1 MRKLA
6 LCLPAV
12 LLLLSPLF
20 TTAQIVIESSDMPV
34 AGQTFYYGT
43 DTMPTGFSVGPAGPN
58 VSWDFSNLTQH
69 KRDTTWAIAP
79 ANTPYASDFSSSD
92 VALTQNN
99 RDYLF
104 FDNTP
109 AAFLATGLAGDPF
122 ASGINLSVNFSPSFD
137 QYQFSTEYG
146 DAYSDTY
153 GFTKDIPASQLPP
166 SITGQVPAG
175 VTLVKVR
182 ITFNQTFQDTI
193 DAFGD
198 ITTPV
203 GTYNSL
209 RKKRNEQTSLKL
221 EAQVSIPIIGTSWQD
236 ILDTNYTAETHQWLA
251 KETNLPVVQL
261 TYENDVPKTVSY
273 SLVPPA
279 PIADFSKTIN
289 GGVADFTDQSLN
301 NPTTWAW
308 DFGDG
313 TNSNTQ
319 SPFHVY
325 TATGTYNTCLTV
337 TNTSGSD
344 TYCENVQI
352 DTISPNNAPIAVDDN
367 ANTTAPDAVTIDVLT
382 NDQEPDN
389 DPFTL
394 GTYSQPANG
403 TVTLNGNDLVYT
415 PDPTFVGV
423 DSFTYNICDDG
434 IPAPVLCDTATVYV
448 TVAANPT
455 TADFAD
461 LGSNNCNE
469 FTGASTSTNFSG
481 IVAWNF
487 GDGSTAIGDTVSH
500 EFDEAGTYE
509 VCVSIISLGV
519 TYSKCDSV
527 TVDCDSI
534 NSGIANI
541 NNIQFSVYPNPANSV
556 VIVKAT
562 NKAAKVKLYNA
573 VGALVMENNM
583 NNEQATLQVAELA
596 KGMYF
601 VRLEDTNGVVG
612 KGQKV
617 LIAR

>member
-12 LLLLSPLF
+12 LLLLSPLL

-58 VSWDFSNLTQH
+58 MTWDFSNLTLD
-69 KRDTTWAIAP
+69 KRDTTWAVAP
-79 ANTPYASDFSSSD
+79 TNTPYASSFSSSD

-109 AAFLATGLAGDPF
+109 AAFIATGLAGDPF
-122 ASGINLSVNFSPSFD
+122 ATNINLSVGFTPNFD
-137 QYQFSTEYG
+137 QYQFPTEYS
-146 DAYSDTY
+146 DAYTESY
-153 GFTKDIPASQLPP
+153 SFVSEIPANQLPA
-166 SITGQVPAG
+166 SITSQVPAG
-175 VTLVKVR
+175 VTLNKVR
-182 ITFNQTFQDTI
+182 VTFQQTFQDTI
-193 DAFGD
+193 DAYGD
-198 ITTPV
+198 VTTPM
-203 GTYNSL
+203 GTYSSL
-209 RKKRNEQTSLKL
+209 RKKRNEQTNLKI
-221 EAQVSIPIIGTSWQD
+221 EANVTIVIVTQWQD
-236 ILDTNYTAETHQWLA
+236 ILDTNFTAETHQWLA
-251 KETNLPVVQL
+251 KETNLPLIQL
-261 TYENDVPKTVSY
+261 TYENDIPKTVSY

-289 GGVADFTDQSLN
+289 GGVVNFTDQSLN

-313 TNSNTQ
+313 SSSTVQN
-319 SPFHVY
+319 PFHVY
-325 TATGTYNTCLTV
+325 TATGAYNTCLTV
-337 TNTSGSD
+337 TNTSGTD

-352 DTISPNNAPIAVDDN
+352 DTIAPNNAPIAVNDN
-367 ANTTAPDAVTIDVLT
+367 ANTTAPNAVTIDVLA

-394 GTYSQPANG
+394 GSFTQPANG
-403 TVTLNGNDLVYT
+403 TIAQNGNDFVYT
-415 PDPTFVGV
+415 PDPTYVGV
-423 DSFTYNICDDG
+423 DSFTYSICDDG
-434 IPAPVLCDTATVYV
+434 VPAPVLCDTATVYI

-461 LGSNNCNE
+461 LGSDNCNE
-469 FTGASTSTNFSG
+469 FVGISTSTNFSG

-487 GDGSTAIGDTVSH
+487 GDGATAIGDTVDH
-500 EFDEAGTYE
+500 VFDEAGTYE
-509 VCVSIISLGV
+509 VCVSIISAGV

-562 NKAAKVKLYNA
+562 DKAAKVKLYNA
-573 VGALVMENNM
+573 VGALVMESNM
-583 NNEQATLQVAELA
+583 NNGQATLQVAELA
-596 KGMYF
+596 KGLYF
-601 VRLEDTNGVVG
+601 VRLEDNNGVVG
-612 KGQKV
+612 KGLKV